1 MAAVWLANERWG
13 MRGRVYSRACNGL
26 NREMVKLTKIY
37 TRGGDAGETSLGD
50 GSRVAKSSARVTS
63 YGEVDEANAIL
74 GIVRLHVEAPENTL
88 LARIQNDLFDVG
100 ADLCVPIVENPE
112 YPALRVTQAQIDWLE
127 AQIDRMNAELA
138 PLNSFVLPGGTP
150 AAAFLHQARTVVRR
164 AERVLVG
171 LLAAPDEPVNRLVL
185 VYLNRLSDLL
195 FVMSRYLNGK
205 GANDVLWVPAQNR
218 GD

>member
-1 MAAVWLANERWG
+1 
-13 MRGRVYSRACNGL
+13 
-26 NREMVKLTKIY
+26 MVKLTKIY

-50 GSRVAKSSARVTS
+50 GSRVAKSSARVAS

-74 GIVRLHVEAPENTL
+74 GIVRLHVEGPENAL

-127 AQIDRMNAELA
+127 AQIDRMNAKLA

-195 FVMSRYLNGK
+195 FVMSRYLNDK